1 MSNRI
6 ALTSLCFFIGL
17 TVFAQNGSKWR
28 IGFKAG
34 WNYSDQRMSG
44 SPEGTDKIFNQ
55 STDWLSGVH
64 AGFRS
69 ELLLK
74 ESIALNADLLYN
86 QRGFKTD
93 LRYPTGATSPISFNA
108 HYLSLPLTAGFKLI
122 DQLWVE
128 AGGEISA
135 WLDQTALLNG
145 EKISLFDDSK
155 YAATDVGLIGGLSYQ
170 FGKWIKLS
178 GRYYRGLG
186 NVQDVTFTDAN
197 GQPIKD
203 KANLNYHGVQL
214 SLTVFPF

>member
-6 ALTSLCFFIGL
+6 ALTSLCLLIGFA
-17 TVFAQNGSKWR
+17 VFAQSGSKWR

-34 WNYSDQRMSG
+34 WNYSDLLMSG
-44 SPEGTDKIFNQ
+44 SPEGNDATFNQ

-69 ELLLK
+69 ELLLN
-74 ESIALNADLLYN
+74 ESISLNADVLYN
-86 QRGFKTD
+86 QRGLKSVIN
-93 LRYPTGATSPISFNA
+93 YPTGGASSFSNTS
-108 HYLSLPLTAGFKLI
+108 HYLSLPLTAGFKVI

-135 WLDQTALLNG
+135 WLGQTALLDG
-145 EKISLFDDSK
+145 EKIDFFDDSG
-155 YAATDVGLIGGLSYQ
+155 YAASDVGLIGGLSYQ

-186 NVQDVTFTDAN
+186 NVQDITFTGAN
-197 GQPIKD
+197 GQPIED
-203 KANLNYHGVQL
+203 KAKLNYHGVQL

>member
-6 ALTSLCFFIGL
+6 ALTSLCLFIGL
-17 TVFAQNGSKWR
+17 TVFAQNGAKWR

-34 WNYSDQRMSG
+34 WNYSDLLMSG
-44 SPEGTDKIFNQ
+44 SPEGNDATCNQ

-74 ESIALNADLLYN
+74 ESIALNADVLYN
-86 QRGFKTD
+86 QRGLKSVIN
-93 LRYPTGATSPISFNA
+93 YPTGGNSSFSTTS
-108 HYLSLPLTAGFKLI
+108 HYLSLPITAGFKLI
-122 DQLWVE
+122 DHLWVE
-128 AGGEISA
+128 AGGEISF
-135 WLDQTALLNG
+135 WLDQTARLDG
-145 EKISLFDDSK
+145 KKINYLENSE
-155 YAATDVGLIGGLSYQ
+155 YASTDIGLTGGLSYQ

-197 GQPIKD
+197 GQPIGD
-203 KANLNYHGVQL
+203 KAKLNYHGIQL
-214 SLTVFPF
+214 SFTVFPF

>member
-6 ALTSLCFFIGL
+6 ALTSLCLFIGL
-17 TVFAQNGSKWR
+17 TVFAQNGSKWK

-34 WNYSDQRMSG
+34 WNYSDQLMSG
-44 SPEGTDKIFNQ
+44 SPEGNDKTFNQ

-74 ESIALNADLLYN
+74 ESVALNADLLYN
-86 QRGFKTD
+86 QRGLKTII
-93 LRYPTGATSPISFNA
+93 RFPTGGTSSFSTNS

-135 WLDQTALLNG
+135 WLDQTALLDG
-145 EKISLFDDSK
+145 EKINLFDDSR

-170 FGKWIKLS
+170 IGKWIKLS

-186 NVQDVTFTDAN
+186 NIQDVTFTDAN
-197 GQPIKD
+197 GKPIED

>member
-1 MSNRI
+1 MNRI
-6 ALTSLCFFIGL
+6 ALASLCLLMSLSVI
-17 TVFAQNGSKWR
+17 AQNGSKWK

-34 WNYSDQRMSG
+34 WNYSDQLMSG
-44 SPEGTDKIFNQ
+44 SPEGNDKTFNQ

-86 QRGFKTD
+86 QRGIKTII
-93 LRYPTGATSPISFNA
+93 RYPTGGTSSFSTNS

-135 WLDQTALLNG
+135 WLGQTALLDG
-145 EKISLFDDSK
+145 EKINSFDDSG

-170 FGKWIKLS
+170 FGTWIKLS

-186 NVQDVTFTDAN
+186 NVQDITFTNAN
-197 GQPIKD
+197 GQPIED
-203 KANLNYHGVQL
+203 KAKINFHGVQV